1 MRKIE
6 IIDSLIEALDADSGA
21 PVGGGAA
28 VLAIVIETSGSAP
41 RGPGAWMAVHADGRI
56 EGTVGGGALEA
67 RVVGD
72 ARALLEIAESKL
84 IRYTIGGVGSDTG
97 MVCGG
102 SVELLLMSLDTS
114 HLEPLERMA
123 GLISARREGACSI
136 DLAPFGG
143 ALPPADH
150 GDARART
157 AKGAVPWSVV
167 SSEYASAGNIGLP
180 AAPCLRG
187 DRYLEPIRPEGRA
200 FVFGC
205 GHVGRAVVE
214 VLGFAG
220 FEVVACDDRPEMLG
234 RELLPRAMERLRVD
248 YGDLSS
254 SIAMGCRDLAIVCT
268 SGHASDFEVLVQALR
283 AHPGYIGCLG
293 SKRKTAGV
301 KARLMGEGFS
311 AEEVGAIHM
320 PVGVPI
326 ACETPEEI
334 AVSIAAQVIDARRSH
349 GL

>member
-1 MRKIE
+1 MRSIE
-6 IIDSLIEALDADSGA
+6 IVDSLIEALDANSGA
-21 PVGGGAA
+21 TTGVAAA
-28 VLAIVIETSGSAP
+28 VLVIVIETSGSAP

-67 RVVGD
+67 RVVED

-84 IRYTIGGVGSDTG
+84 VRYTIGGVGSDTG

-114 HLEPLERMA
+114 FLDPLKRMA
-123 GLISARREGACSI
+123 GLISERREGVCAI

-143 ALPPADH
+143 GLPPEDH
-150 GDARART
+150 GETRART
-157 AKGAVPWSVV
+157 AKGAVPWTVV
-167 SSEYASAGNIGLP
+167 PAEAALAEGAGLP
-180 AAPCLRG
+180 VAPCLRG

-200 FVFGC
+200 LVFGC

-234 RELLPRAMERLRVD
+234 RELLPRAAERLRVD
-248 YGDLSS
+248 YGDLSTS
-254 SIAMGCRDLAIVCT
+254 LVMGRRDFAIVCT
-268 SGHASDFEVLVQALR
+268 SGHVSDFEVLVQALR
-283 AHPGYIGCLG
+283 ARPAYIGCLG

-301 KARLMGEGFS
+301 RARLMGEGFS
-311 AEEVGAIHM
+311 AEEVDAIHM

-334 AVSIAAQVIDARRSH
+334 AISIAAQMVDARRSM
-349 GL
+349 